1 MAPQPKPQHRTWCKN
16 CNKFT
21 IHAWHSKTDLV
32 CKICDIIFTSYKP
45 SEVPKELLTEQRNRY
60 KASRRLN
67 LQKMLTQNIVYDL
80 LQDMDQAYKPQI
92 IECDAGQKQID
103 LRDKEEI
110 QKYRNF
116 INSVKLD
123 YAENYSKLNRNDKCA
138 CGSGKKFKVCHL
150 IEFRKHEFMNI

>member
-1 MAPQPKPQHRTWCKN
+1 MAPQPQPQHRTWCKK

-21 IHAWHSKTDLV
+21 LHVWHNKTDLV
-32 CKICDIIFTSYKP
+32 CKTCDIIFTSYKP

-67 LQKMLTQNIVYDL
+67 LQKMLTQNIVYDIL
-80 LQDMDQAYKPQI
+80 LDINESYKPQI

-103 LRDKEEI
+103 LANSEEI

-116 INSVKLD
+116 KKSVEND
-123 YAENYSKLNRNDKCA
+123 YQENYSKLNRNDKCS
-138 CGSGKKFKVCHL
+138 CGSGKKYKQCHL
-150 IEFRKHEFMNI
+150 IEFKKHKFMLI